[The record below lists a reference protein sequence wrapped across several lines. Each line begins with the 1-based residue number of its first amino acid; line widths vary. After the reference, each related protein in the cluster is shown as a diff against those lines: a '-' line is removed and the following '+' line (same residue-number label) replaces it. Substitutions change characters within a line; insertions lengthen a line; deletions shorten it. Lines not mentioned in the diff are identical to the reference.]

1 MANLNGFNAAD
12 VEPAV
17 GFDPIPAGRYL
28 AIITDTTLRP
38 TKTGGGNYL
47 ELTFQVIEGEC
58 KERLVW
64 SRLNLD
70 NPSAVAVKIARAEL
84 SAVCRA
90 VGVMTPKDSV
100 ELHNLPLVITVGH
113 KKRGDT
119 GEISNIIKGYDKKDA
134 ASVVASANGGK
145 PPWVK

>member
-47 ELTFQVIEGEC
+47 ELTFQVIEGEY
-58 KERLVW
+58 KERLIW
-64 SRLNLD
+64 SRLYLD
-70 NPSAVAVKIARAEL
+70 NPSAVAV
-84 SAVCRA
+84 
-90 VGVMTPKDSV
+90 
-100 ELHNLPLVITVGH
+100 
-113 KKRGDT
+113 
-119 GEISNIIKGYDKKDA
+119 
-134 ASVVASANGGK
+134 
-145 PPWVK
+145 